1 MHARRRPLA
10 LGLAVLALL
19 AQGCHLPTLKEER
32 AKTPA
37 LPQTSFL
44 YAADGSLIMALHA
57 GEDRVLLPT
66 NKQPQV
72 IRDAV
77 VAIEDKRFY
86 DHKGIDLRALLR
98 AAYIDAT
105 TGTLVQ
111 GGSTITQQLVKNLY
125 VGNEQ
130 SLGRKIKEAYLAWQL
145 EHKLSKDQ
153 ILTKYLNTVYFGN
166 GAYGIQAAAQTYFGE
181 DATALTLTQASLLAG
196 VIEAPVDY
204 DPVVHPTHARQR
216 RNRVLVAMLDQGMID
231 QTLYE
236 QAAQTPVELNLP
248 NQDQQYYLAPYFVD
262 YFKQWF
268 LSNPRFGATPQ
279 ERYDL
284 LFKGGL
290 RITTT
295 LVPRL
300 QQRAEASVHSVLPY
314 ASDPYAAM
322 TVIDPRTGQVKAM
335 VGGRD
340 YWDPKDKLARV
351 NLATGGST
359 GRQTGSAF
367 KPFALVAALENGF
380 TPSSPLN
387 GSFAKVALENGTF
400 WEPQNAEGSGAGTV
414 SLETATVDSINIAYT
429 NLEVALG
436 AGNAYLGAQK
446 IIETAKRMGIRCCPR
461 TTQPGTPL
469 QAVPA
474 AVLGSNEM
482 STLEMASAYGTLA
495 FGGQHVQPTPVI
507 SIRKADGTVLF
518 QSDPRPKPVVNPAVI
533 SVADDILQKVV
544 LYGTGRAANIYRP
557 QIGKTGTNSSFTDA
571 WFVGAVPQLVTA
583 VWVGFPTGQVP
594 MCCGNVRI
602 GEVFGGTWPA
612 EIWHAFMASATSNL
626 PPHDFPQGPTV
637 QYVTLRV
644 DVTQGCLANPFT
656 PPQNIKT
663 FQYIAG
669 TEPDLN
675 VCKEPTYYQDLTV
688 PSVIGLDKAAAVSLL
703 NNSGFNVS
711 IEHAPSSDKPEGTVL
726 AQDPAAGARLQQTG
740 TVTITVVKGAPSPTP
755 STVSVPSLVGMTSGA
770 ASAALQNVG
779 LTPVVVE
786 QQKCDAADPACDYHQ
801 GIVWS
806 QSPEAGTK
814 VDAGSSVTIV
824 VNP

>member
-1 MHARRRPLA
+1 MNARHRPLA
-10 LGLAVLALL
+10 FGLAVLALA
-19 AQGCHLPTLKEER
+19 AQACHLPTLKEER
-32 AKTPA
+32 AKAPA

-57 GEDRVLLPT
+57 GEDRVLLPP

-130 SLGRKIKEAYLAWQL
+130 TLGRKIKEAYLAWQL
-145 EHKLSKDQ
+145 EHRLTKAQ
-153 ILTKYLNTVYFGN
+153 ILSKYLNTVYFGN

-181 DATALTLTQASLLAG
+181 NAADLTLAQAALLAG
-196 VIEAPVDY
+196 VIEAPIDY

-216 RNRVLVAMLDQGMID
+216 RNRVLAEMLGQGMID
-231 QTLYE
+231 QVEYD
-236 QAAQTPVELNLP
+236 QAVQKPVELHLP
-248 NQDQQYYLAPYFVD
+248 HQDQQRYIAPYFVD

-300 QQRAEASVHSVLPY
+300 QQQAEAAVHSVLPY
-314 ASDPYAAM
+314 AADPYAAI

-335 VGGRD
+335 VGGRN
-340 YWDPKDKLARV
+340 YWDAKDKLARV

-387 GSFAKVALENGTF
+387 GSYAKVLLQDGTY
-400 WEPQNAEGSGAGTV
+400 WEPKNAEGTGAGTV

-429 NLEVALG
+429 NLEVELG
-436 AGNAYLGAQK
+436 GGDAYAGAQK
-446 IIETAKRMGIRCCPR
+446 IVETAKRMGIRCCPR
-461 TTQPGTPL
+461 TTQPSTPL
-469 QAVPA
+469 LANPA
-474 AVLGSNEM
+474 AVLGSNEV

-495 FGGQHVQPTPVI
+495 FGGQHVQPTPVT
-507 SIRKADGTVLF
+507 SITKADGTVLF
-518 QSDPRPKPVVNPAVI
+518 QSDSKPKPVVNPDVI
-533 SVADDILQKVV
+533 SVADDILHKVV
-544 LYGTGRAANIYRP
+544 LYGTGRAANINRP

-612 EIWHAFMASATSNL
+612 QIWHAFMVNATARL
-626 PPHDFPQGPTV
+626 RPIDFPQAPAV
-637 QYVTLRV
+637 RYVTLRV
-644 DVTQGCLANPFT
+644 DMTQGCLATPFT
-656 PPQNIKT
+656 PPQDIKT

-669 TEPDLN
+669 TEPNLK
-675 VCKEPTYYQDLTV
+675 VCKEPTSYQDLTV
-688 PSVIGLDKAAAVSLL
+688 PSVIGLDKSAAISLL
-703 NNSGFNVS
+703 HNSGFNVS
-711 IEHAPSSDKPEGTVL
+711 IRYAPSSDQPEGTVL
-726 AQDPAAGARLQQTG
+726 SQDPAAGTQLRQTG
-740 TVTITVVKGAPSPTP
+740 TVTITVVKGAPTPTP
-755 STVSVPSLVGMTSGA
+755 STVTVPNVIGMTRGA
-770 ASAALQNVG
+770 ASAALRKAG
-779 LTPVVVE
+779 LVPVVVE
-786 QQKCDAADPACDYHQ
+786 QQECDPTDPNCDYHQ
-801 GIVWS
+801 GVVWS
-806 QSPEAGTK
+806 QSPSGGMKVQTGT
-814 VDAGSSVTIV
+814 SITIV